1 MDINQSLND
10 HLKNKPF
17 LASKK
22 MGQNFLINPEIQKK
36 IVKQADLINGDYILE
51 IGPGM
56 GAITGILLSHKINLF
71 AIELDKR
78 LYSYLKEKFI
88 SNNNFSLFNDDALK
102 LDWNV
107 FLSKYPNQQFKIIAN
122 LPYSISS
129 ALVLKLID
137 YPQINL
143 AIVMVQKEFAQRMSA
158 KVGSKQ
164 YNMFSVYTQLF
175 FDTKILF
182 DVNPNNF
189 KPAPKVISS
198 VIEIKRK
205 KNYLSNNFNNDRF
218 SIFLRA
224 CFSNRRK
231 TLLNNLLSI
240 FNKNKIIKVFDSL
253 NIQSNTRP
261 QELSPNIFISMFE
274 NFYE

>member
-1 MDINQSLND
+1 MDINQSLNE

-22 MGQNFLINPEIQKK
+22 MGQNFLINSDIQKK
-36 IVKQADLINGDYILE
+36 IVKQANLVNGDCILE

-78 LYSYLKEKFI
+78 LYSYLNEKFI
-88 SNNNFSLFNDDALK
+88 SNNNFTLFNDDALK
-102 LDWNV
+102 LDWNI
-107 FLSKYPNQQFKIIAN
+107 FLSKYPEKKFKMIAN

-129 ALVLKLID
+129 ALVLKLIN
-137 YPQINL
+137 YSQIDL

-164 YNMFSVYTQLF
+164 YNMFSVYSQLF
-175 FDTKILF
+175 FDTRILF
-182 DVNPNNF
+182 NVNPNNF
-189 KPAPKVISS
+189 KPAPKVMSS

-205 KNYLSNNFNNDRF
+205 ENIVSKDFDNNRF
-218 SIFLRA
+218 SLFLRS

-231 TLLNNLLSI
+231 TLLNNLLSC
-240 FNKNKIIKVFDSL
+240 FNKNKILEIFNLL
-253 NIQSNTRP
+253 NIQTNTRP
-261 QELSPNIFISMFE
+261 QELSPNIFIDMFE
-274 NFYE
+274 KFYE

>member
-1 MDINQSLND
+1 MDINQSLNS

-36 IVKQADLINGDYILE
+36 IVKQANLINGDCILE

-88 SNNNFSLFNDDALK
+88 SNNNFSLFNGDALK

-107 FLSKYPNQQFKIIAN
+107 FLSNYSDKKFKIIAN

-129 ALVLKLID
+129 ALVLKLIN
-137 YPQINL
+137 YTQIDL

-158 KVGSKQ
+158 KIGSKQ

-205 KNYLSNNFNNDRF
+205 ENNIPNNFNNDKF
-218 SIFLRA
+218 NLFLRA
-224 CFSNRRK
+224 SFSNRRK

-240 FNKNKIIKVFDSL
+240 FNKDKIIEVFTSL
-253 NIQSNTRP
+253 DIQSNTRP
-261 QELSPNIFISMFE
+261 QELSPNIFIIMFKS
-274 NFYE
+274 FYE

>member
-36 IVKQADLINGDYILE
+36 IVKQANLVNSDCILE

-164 YNMFSVYTQLF
+164 YNMFSVYSQLF
-175 FDTKILF
+175 FDTRILF

-189 KPAPKVISS
+189 KPAPKVVSS

-205 KNYLSNNFNNDRF
+205 DNIIFENFDNEKF
-218 SIFLRA
+218 SVFLRS

-240 FNKNKIIKVFDSL
+240 FNKNKIIEIFNLL
-253 NIQSNTRP
+253 NIQTNTRP
-261 QELSPNIFISMFE
+261 QELFPNIFVDMFKK
-274 NFYE
+274 FYE

>member
-1 MDINQSLND
+1 MSINQSLNN

-22 MGQNFLINPEIQKK
+22 MGQNFLINSEIQKK
-36 IVKQADLINGDYILE
+36 IVNSSNLINGDCILE

-78 LYSYLKEKFI
+78 LYSYLKEKFA

-102 LDWNV
+102 LDWNI
-107 FLSKYPNQQFKIIAN
+107 FLSNYPGKQFKIIAN

-129 ALVLKLID
+129 ALVLKLIN

-158 KVGSKQ
+158 KVGSKH
-164 YNMFSVYTQLF
+164 YNMFSVSSQLF
-175 FDTKILF
+175 FNTKVLF
-182 DVNPNNF
+182 DVSPNNF

-205 KNYLSNNFNNDRF
+205 ENIYLNNLNSKFNNF
-218 SIFLRA
+218 LRL

-231 TLLNNLLSI
+231 TLLNNLLKI
-240 FNKNKIIKVFDSL
+240 FSKDKILESFVTL
-253 NIQSNTRP
+253 NIRTNTRA
-261 QELSPNIFISMFE
+261 QEISPDIFVNLF
-274 NFYE
+274 NYFYE